1 MLSEYRKEIDEIDEK
16 IKDLFM
22 RRMEIV
28 LKVKEYKLVN
38 NIDVLDKGRE
48 EEILK
53 RLLSNYSDD
62 TTIDY
67 YEKLIKYMFTLSKD
81 YQNE

>member
-81 YQNE
+81 FQNE